1 MRTAILVGVA
11 VPLAMFLSWDAAVLG
26 NMAAGA
32 DAGAAAAAGARPLG
46 PASPARFVSPT
57 GATPPCVTIQPS

>member
-1 MRTAILVGVA
+1 VRTAILLGVA

-32 DAGAAAAAGARPLG
+32 DASVTAAGGAALGLAPPALTSPLHGAPRRP
-46 PASPARFVSPT
+46 A
-57 GATPPCVTIQPS
+57 